1 MTIPRLPSR
10 ALTIFAVALA
20 LSAAALAQEKEP
32 FTEERFAA
40 LQDEGALV
48 LLDVSAEWCPT
59 CHHQADVLADY
70 LDANPDVPL
79 HILTI
84 DFDRQK
90 PLVRRFGAPRQ
101 STLILFDG
109 DERVWFSV
117 AETRRDVI
125 FAALDEATG
134 AHASAR

>member
-1 MTIPRLPSR
+1 MTVPRS
-10 ALTIFAVALA
+10 LTVLGLAFA
-20 LSAAALAQEKEP
+20 LSAGALAQEKAP

-40 LQDEGALV
+40 LQEEGALV

-59 CHHQADVLADY
+59 CHHQADVLDAY
-70 LDANPDVPL
+70 LEANPGVPL
-79 HILTI
+79 HILSI

-101 STLILFDG
+101 STLILFQG

-125 FAALDEATG
+125 FAALDEAAE
-134 AHASAR
+134 AHAAAR